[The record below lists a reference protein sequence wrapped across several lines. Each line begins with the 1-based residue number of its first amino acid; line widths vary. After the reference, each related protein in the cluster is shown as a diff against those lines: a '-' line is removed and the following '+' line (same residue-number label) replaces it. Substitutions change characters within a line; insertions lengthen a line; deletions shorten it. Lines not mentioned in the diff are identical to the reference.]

1 MKQEKISQLTT
12 NRLSIYLRC
21 LTELKGEGQASV
33 SSEALADRFHLNSA
47 QIRKDLA
54 YFGEFGVRG
63 VGYDIA
69 LLRDHIIKILGLDR
83 SYNLAIIGAGR
94 LGSALVDYE
103 GLLRSSFHVKA
114 LFDVDPKKIGKKV
127 GGITITDLKNFQSVV
142 KKANIDV
149 AVIAVPANAAPDV
162 FEKIKKAGIRAVL
175 NFAPVRL
182 NADDEM
188 RVRSLDVT
196 SGLESLSYF
205 LTERPQTGDKP
216 KPAGKARKSAQ

>member
-1 MKQEKISQLTT
+1 MKSEKISQLTT

-21 LTELKGEGQASV
+21 LKELAGEGQTSV
-33 SSEALADRFHLNSA
+33 SSDSLADRFHLNSA

-54 YFGEFGVRG
+54 YFGEFGIRG

-94 LGSALVDYE
+94 LGSAVVDYE
-103 GLLRSSFHVKA
+103 ALRLSSFHVKA

-127 GGITITDLKNFQSVV
+127 GGIVISDLKNFQSVA
-142 KKANIDV
+142 KKVNIDI
-149 AVIAVPANAAPDV
+149 AVIAVPAHATPDV
-162 FEKIKKAGIRAVL
+162 FEKIKKAGIKAVL

-196 SGLESLSYF
+196 SGLENLSYF
-205 LTERPQTGDKP
+205 LTERPQTGERS
-216 KPAGKARKSAQ
+216 KPAGKARRSKE